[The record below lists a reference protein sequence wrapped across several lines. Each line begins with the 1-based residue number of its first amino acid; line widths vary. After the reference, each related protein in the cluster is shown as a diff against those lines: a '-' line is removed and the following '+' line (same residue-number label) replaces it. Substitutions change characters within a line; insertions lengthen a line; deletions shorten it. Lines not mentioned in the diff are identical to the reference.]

1 MIDFIGIGAQ
11 KSGTSWAYACLYEH
25 PQICAPIKEIHFF
38 SRSRFEKGQAW
49 YEHHFRNCDAT
60 KLKGEFSTSYLY
72 SEDAPLRIKQ
82 MYPKIKLITIL
93 RNPITRAVSHYKN
106 AIKSGEISG
115 TVSFDTFVQQEKS
128 ALEQGKYAQQLEGY
142 YAHFQKDQILVL
154 VYEDSKKDPE
164 AFMQTI
170 YAFLGI
176 ETTFVSSMLHTEIN
190 IARAPKA
197 VFVDRIMHHVSES
210 LRKVGFDSLVHTIR
224 KSGLP
229 DLVRSHNTKPEQTVN
244 VDTKALQGYFEEDVT
259 KLSTLLRRD
268 MKTEWGIHHEA

>member
-38 SRSRFEKGQAW
+38 SRSRFEKGQVW

-72 SEDAPLRIKQ
+72 SEDASLRIKQ
-82 MYPKIKLITIL
+82 MYPEVKLIAIL
-93 RNPITRAVSHYKN
+93 RNPLDRAVSHYKN
-106 AIKSGEISG
+106 AIKSGEISD
-115 TVSFDTFVQQEKS
+115 TVTFDTFAQQDKS
-128 ALEQGKYAQQLEGY
+128 VLEQGKYAQQLERY
-142 YAHFQKDQILVL
+142 YAHYKKEQVLVL
-154 VYEDSKKDPE
+154 VYEDIKRNEE

-176 ETTFVSSMLHTEIN
+176 DTAFISSMLHTEIN
-190 IARAPKA
+190 IARVPKA
-197 VFVDRIMHHVSES
+197 VYVDRIMHHVSES
-210 LRKVGFDSLVHTIR
+210 LRKVGFDALVHTIR

-229 DLVRSHNTKPEQTVN
+229 DLVRSHNTKPEQAVI
-244 VDTKALQGYFEEDVT
+244 VDTKALQNYFEEDVA
-259 KLSTLLRRD
+259 KLSVLLERD